1 MKSNSI
7 KENQNPHIRKSMK
20 LALKFTLFL
29 FALFTFNS
37 ETFSL
42 TDYQIKKICK
52 KEKRESTCIK
62 NMREKRSNL
71 QKGNLIEIPVIP
83 FKR

>member
-1 MKSNSI
+1 
-7 KENQNPHIRKSMK
+7 MK
-20 LALKFTLFL
+20 LALNLSL
-29 FALFTFNS
+29 SLLALFTFS
-37 ETFSL
+37 VESFSL

-52 KEKRESTCIK
+52 KEKMKSTCIK
-62 NMREKRSNL
+62 NLQEKRSNL